1 MGEMNKLIL
10 VVFLCIGLSFANSLW
25 SDSARSP
32 FVKKNSYKV
41 GDTITII
48 IDENLS
54 AAQSGTTRAD
64 KSSDFNFNGLQKADS
79 SLSSTGGNVRSQTN
93 KNQASMGLNFSGDSA
108 YSGTGKTTRAT
119 SVRTNITATV
129 IDVQPNG
136 TLFVL
141 GQRQIK
147 VNDEVEQIEVSGI
160 VNPEKISDT
169 DTIYSTQ
176 LANAKITIK
185 GAGTVSNPQQPGVMA
200 RIFDW
205 LF

>member
-1 MGEMNKLIL
+1 MNKLIL
-10 VVFLCIGLSFANSLW
+10 VLLISFSLACANSLW

-32 FVKKNSYKV
+32 FVKNNKYKV

-48 IDENLS
+48 IDESLS
-54 AAQSGTTRAD
+54 AAQSGTTKAD
-64 KSSDFNFNGLQKADS
+64 KSSDFNFSGSEKADS
-79 SLSSTGGNVRSQTN
+79 SLSSTGGNAQSQAN
-93 KNQASMGLNFSGDSA
+93 KNATNMGLNFTGKNS
-108 YSGTGKTTRAT
+108 YSGAGKTSRVT

-136 TLFVL
+136 AIFVL

-147 VNDEVEQIEVSGI
+147 VNDEVEQMEISGI
-160 VNPEKISDT
+160 INPDKISDT
-169 DTIYSTQ
+169 GTVYSTQ

-185 GAGTVSNPQQPGVMA
+185 GAGVVSNPQQPGLMA
-200 RIFDW
+200 KMFDW

>member
-10 VVFLCIGLSFANSLW
+10 VGILCIGLVSASSLW

-32 FVKKNSYKV
+32 FVKKTNYKV

-54 AAQSGTTRAD
+54 AAQSGSTRAD
-64 KSSDFNFNGLQKADS
+64 KSSDFNFSGTEKADS
-79 SLSSTGGNVRSQTN
+79 SLSSTGGNARSQTDKHQSSLGVN
-93 KNQASMGLNFSGDSA
+93 FAGKNA

-119 SVRTNITATV
+119 SVRTNITATI

-136 TLFVL
+136 SIFVL

-147 VNDEVEQIEVSGI
+147 VNDEVEQLEVSGI
-160 VNPEKISDT
+160 ISPDKISDT
-169 DTIYSTQ
+169 DTVYSTQ

-185 GAGTVSNPQQPGVMA
+185 GAGTVSSPQQPGVMSKM
-200 RIFDW
+200 FGW